1 MAIMSNKDPDVVASD
16 TPALDVLVIDD
27 EKNIRST
34 LRMFLESL
42 GARVTEASSAEAA
55 KTAVLR
61 QQFEVAF
68 LDLRLGEVSGLS
80 LIPALLQANPL
91 LDIVVV
97 TAYGTVE
104 NAVEAIQLG
113 ARNVLQK
120 PFRPEQIQ
128 RVVEKV
134 TNRRSLEVQLR
145 ELRVRLEATAPDV
158 SLESRSPR
166 VHQVLGILGKAAT
179 KDVSILFRGENGTG
193 KSVLARYLHALSA
206 RAAKPFVVVNCP
218 TLSEELLAS
227 ELFGHTR
234 GAYTGAVRDQPG
246 RVESAEG
253 GTLFLDEIGE
263 LPPSLQTKLLRF
275 LQDRQFERVGENVTR
290 TANVRIVA
298 ATNRD
303 LETEVKV
310 GRFRE
315 DLLFRLNT
323 LEIVVPPLRERRDDI
338 LPLAHRFL
346 AFFSRAEGMAQ
357 RLELSSEAEAAI
369 CAYDWPG
376 NIRELRNAMERAAVL
391 AGGTRLGVELLPER
405 IIGHTVHA
413 QLGGDYTL
421 EEIEKEHMQRVVART
436 ATTEEAARVLG
447 IDSSTLWRR
456 RKRYEG
462 T

>member
-1 MAIMSNKDPDVVASD
+1 MSSKDLSRPEPAI
-16 TPALDVLVIDD
+16 DVLVIDD

-34 LRMFLESL
+34 LRMFLEGM
-42 GARVTEASSAEAA
+42 GARVTEAATGEAA
-55 KTAVLR
+55 KIAALR

-68 LDLRLGEVSGLS
+68 LDLRLGEMSGLA
-80 LIPALLQANPL
+80 LIPPLLQANPL

-97 TAYGTVE
+97 TAYGTVAT
-104 NAVEAIQLG
+104 AVEAIQLG

-128 RVVEKV
+128 QVLEKV
-134 TNRRSLEVQLR
+134 RNRRMLVGQLR
-145 ELRVRLEATAPDV
+145 ELRTQLDATAPDV
-158 SLESRSPR
+158 SLESRSLR
-166 VHQVLGILGKAAT
+166 VRQVLGILGKAAT
-179 KDVSILFRGENGTG
+179 KDVSVLLRGENGTG
-193 KSVLARYLHALSA
+193 KSVLARHLHALSA

-263 LPPSLQTKLLRF
+263 LPPSLQAKLLRF
-275 LQDRQFERVGENVTR
+275 LQDRQFERVGENITR

-303 LETEVKV
+303 IEAEVKA

-323 LEIVVPPLRERRDDI
+323 LELVVPPLRERRDDV

-346 AFFSRAEGMAQ
+346 MFFARAEGMTQ
-357 RLELSSEAEAAI
+357 RFELSPEAEAAI
-369 CAYDWPG
+369 VAYDWPG

-391 AGGTRLGVELLPER
+391 ASGPRLGLELLPER
-405 IIGHTVHA
+405 ITGHTTHA
-413 QLGGDYTL
+413 QLGGNFTL
-421 EEIEKEHMQRVVART
+421 EEIEKDHVQRVVERT
-436 ATTEEAARVLG
+436 ASTEEAARVLG
-447 IDSSTLWRR
+447 IDASTLWRR
-456 RKRYEG
+456 RKKYEG
-462 T
+462 A